1 MEIIPAI
8 DLKEGRC
15 VRLKQGNFSD
25 KTEYSDDPVAMALYF
40 QQMGARR
47 LHVVD
52 LDGAQSGHAKNKQTI
67 ISILEKIDILLQL
80 GGGIRS
86 LENIR
91 FWLNAG
97 VDRVI
102 VGTFAI
108 QTPDAFRKAL
118 HLFDPNRLILAVD
131 AKNGKVVTR
140 GWQEESERYVVEVSL
155 EFKEH
160 GLQRIL
166 YTDILRDGML
176 TGPDLTLTKKIAVQT
191 KLKVIASGGVS
202 SQKSLDEL
210 AKIEQYGVDSV
221 VIGKAFYEKQ
231 LNAKEVFEMTFR
243 KNA

>member
-1 MEIIPAI
+1 
-8 DLKEGRC
+8 
-15 VRLKQGNFSD
+15 VRLKQGNFAE
-25 KTEYSDDPVAMALYF
+25 KTEYSDDPVAMALTF

-52 LDGAQSGHAKNKQTI
+52 LDGAQSGHTKNKQTI
-67 ISILEKIDILLQL
+67 ISILKKLDIPVQL

-86 LENIR
+86 LENID
-91 FWLNAG
+91 FWINAG

-108 QTPDAFRKAL
+108 QAPNAFKKAL

-131 AKNGKVVTR
+131 AKNGNVVTK
-140 GWQEESERYVVEVSL
+140 GWQVETDRDVVDVAL
-155 EFKEH
+155 EFKQY

-166 YTDILRDGML
+166 YTDIVRDGML
-176 TGPDLTLTKKIAVQT
+176 SGPDLTLTKKIAVQT

-202 SQKSLDEL
+202 SQQNLDEL

-221 VIGKAFYEKQ
+221 VIGKAFYENR

>member
-15 VRLKQGNFSD
+15 VRLKQGNFAE
-25 KTEYSDDPVAMALYF
+25 KTTYSDDPVAMALTF

-52 LDGAQSGHAKNKQTI
+52 LDGAQSGHAENKQTI
-67 ISILEKIDILLQL
+67 LSILEELNIPVQL

-86 LENIR
+86 LENID

-102 VGTFAI
+102 VGTLAI
-108 QTPDAFRKAL
+108 QRPNVFKKAL

-131 AKNGKVVTR
+131 AKNGNVVTK
-140 GWQEESERYVVEVSL
+140 GWQVETDRDVVDVAL
-155 EFKEH
+155 AFKQD

-166 YTDILRDGML
+166 YTDIARDGML
-176 TGPDLTLTKKIAVQT
+176 TGPDLTVTKKIAVQT

-202 SQKSLDEL
+202 LQRNLDEL

-221 VIGKAFYEKQ
+221 VIGKALYENR
-231 LNAKEVFEMTFR
+231 LNVKEIFEIAHR
-243 KNA
+243 KNT